1 MIHTE
6 KVASVPWESRV
17 CQGTGGIYT
26 KKTVTVFPSLAASE
40 REFPLK
46 WGIFEKKRQKNF
58 GDETNMKTFEKNLKI
73 RFIESPYLCAIV

>member
-1 MIHTE
+1 MSRDRWDIYE
-6 KVASVPWESRV
+6 KN
-17 CQGTGGIYT
+17 GDGIPFSYS
-26 KKTVTVFPSLAASE
+26 PSE